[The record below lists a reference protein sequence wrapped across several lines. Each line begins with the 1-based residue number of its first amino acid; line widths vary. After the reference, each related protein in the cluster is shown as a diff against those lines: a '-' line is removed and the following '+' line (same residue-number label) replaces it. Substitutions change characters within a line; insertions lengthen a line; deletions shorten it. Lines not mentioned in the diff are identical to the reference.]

1 MVSAVKIR
9 AESEF
14 TFDTPLT
21 VEQVRE
27 IVADAVGRFAD
38 EHPSVLD
45 FEVFLGAPGNI
56 GIKILLSTD
65 GFEDAEETIRQLG
78 EELSAEI
85 YVSLRHTIQSRATE
99 LIPA

>member
-1 MVSAVKIR
+1 MSAVKIR

-14 TFDTPLT
+14 TFETPLT

-56 GIKILLSTD
+56 GIKILLTSIHRW
-65 GFEDAEETIRQLG
+65 ALG
-78 EELSAEI
+78 GLCRPDRRG
-85 YVSLRHTIQSRATE
+85 VTCRGQG
-99 LIPA
+99 